1 MAIVKVISH
10 GKTNAGTRRLLQ
22 YVLDPKK
29 TQPELCAVSGD
40 FSEESITP
48 NSVYRAFTRTRDIFR
63 KNRDGSRTY
72 THGTVSFPPGEI
84 TAEDAAT
91 FAAEFVERVY
101 PAHQVLTTVHTD
113 ADHIHAH
120 FVVEPVSY
128 VDGSMLHTKKQDLE
142 EAKKICNEMCRKRS
156 LSVARKGRH
165 ADGSVFEDGEVTAWS
180 KSKWHQMAQHS
191 EDSFLVDLALAV
203 QDCSAAAE
211 SREEFCELMEQ
222 QYGWRVIWK
231 NSRKNLTFENTDGK
245 RVRDTNLN
253 KTFNL
258 TITKEALQYEFA
270 RNSGRQAILE
280 SPAGKAAEAE
290 LADRA
295 AERRE
300 SMAERTAGKGH
311 GARR

>member
-1 MAIVKVISH
+1 MAILKVISH

-40 FSEESITP
+40 FTEDAITP
-48 NSVYRAFTRTRDIFR
+48 YSVYSAFTHTRDIFR

-101 PAHQVLTTVHTD
+101 PTHQVLTAVHTD

-142 EAKKICNEMCRKRS
+142 EDKKICNEMCRERS
-156 LSVARKGRH
+156 LSVTRKGRH

-180 KSKWHQMAQHS
+180 KAKWHQMAQHS

-231 NSRKNLTFENTDGK
+231 DSRKNLTFENTDGK

-280 SPAGKAAEAE
+280 SPAGKAAEAA

-300 SMAERTAGKGH
+300 SMAERTAVKGH

>member
-1 MAIVKVISH
+1 MAILKVISH

-40 FSEESITP
+40 FTEDAITP
-48 NSVYRAFTRTRDIFR
+48 HSVYSAFTRTRDIFR

-142 EAKKICNEMCRKRS
+142 EAKKICNEMCRERS

-165 ADGSVFEDGEVTAWS
+165 ADGSVFEDGEVTTWS
-180 KSKWHQMAQHS
+180 KARWHQMAQHS

-231 NSRKNLTFENTDGK
+231 DSRKNLTFENTDGK

-270 RNSGRQAILE
+270 RNSGRQAIFE
-280 SPAGKAAEAE
+280 SPAGKTAEAE

-295 AERRE
+295 VERRE
-300 SMAERTAGKGH
+300 SMAERTAGKGNR
-311 GARR
+311 ARR